1 CSLYDKNALTEI
13 LRRNATHPLSRE
25 DFSPEMIILKEECH
39 FSTAEQH
46 FCVLPGA
53 DTRL

>member
-1 CSLYDKNALTEI
+1 
-13 LRRNATHPLSRE
+13 
-25 DFSPEMIILKEECH
+25 SPEMIILKEECH